1 MVPAAVVMLGAGL
14 TPGEA
19 ISVAPSGIPLPP
31 SDVVG
36 PIPSAEVAR
45 SVGVVGIVPIWANAG
60 LNPEMDI
67 TNAIITACF
76 MGTFPT

>member
-1 MVPAAVVMLGAGL
+1 MAVVGAGL

-19 ISVAPSGIPLPP
+19 ISVAPSGIPVSPT
-31 SDVVG
+31 DVVG
-36 PIPSAEVAR
+36 PMPSGEVGL

-60 LNPEMDI
+60 LNPEIDR

-76 MGTFPT
+76 MGAFQT